1 MQKYPADTFDRSTS
15 VTLFFPEP
23 GCEKIR
29 LLPCLHT
36 LLLSLSCHHCCL
48 QSRARALPPQTP
60 CCPSPLPWPQTYFC
74 TVRASKRHAERE
86 LKLGTAGDGEWRGTE
101 YKEQGKGTVKELVS
115 HTGSTEKVL
124 LSKEN
129 RGKFLL
135 QLNLLKD
142 INLQI
147 LV

>member
-36 LLLSLSCHHCCL
+36 LLLSLSCHHCCP
-48 QSRARALPPQTP
+48 QSRARSLPPQTP

-115 HTGSTEKVL
+115 HTGSMEKVL